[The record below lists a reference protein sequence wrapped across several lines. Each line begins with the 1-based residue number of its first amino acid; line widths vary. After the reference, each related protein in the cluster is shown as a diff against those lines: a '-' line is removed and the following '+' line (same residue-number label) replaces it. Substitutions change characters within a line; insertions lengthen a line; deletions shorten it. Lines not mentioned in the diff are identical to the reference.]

1 MLLLLSVLSYSQT
14 VLIDNSGDTSICISI
29 SQMDRIYT
37 ELMQKDSLLS
47 QSRINASKESLMVNL
62 LDSAGKDISVLKMH
76 LMATQAT
83 NLSLATSIEL
93 KQVQIRRN
101 RNISI
106 IAVLVLTL
114 SILIK

>member
-14 VLIDNSGDTSICISI
+14 VLIDNSGDTSVCISL

-37 ELMQKDSLLS
+37 ELIQKDSLLS
-47 QSRINASKESLMVNL
+47 QSRINASKESLMINL

-76 LMATQAT
+76 LMSTQT
-83 NLSLATSIEL
+83 DNVNLRTSIEL